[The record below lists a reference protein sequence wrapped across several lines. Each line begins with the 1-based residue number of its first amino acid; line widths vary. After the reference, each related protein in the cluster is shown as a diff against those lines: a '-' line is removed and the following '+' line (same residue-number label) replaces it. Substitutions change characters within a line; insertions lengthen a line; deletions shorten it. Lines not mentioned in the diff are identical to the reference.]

1 MAKEE
6 KLLIDEAVEEKDG
19 MGVEEAEVSEIF
31 EYKDKAYHLHY
42 TLRRLQTA
50 EQMAKTSTVAML
62 TTNNSMMGIQEL
74 MIYFAAGLC
83 DENGDYIKT
92 GKGLSLAEELI
103 QEQGYVQINMVVV
116 NALVRDC
123 GFLFRMN

>member
-6 KLLIDEAVEEKDG
+6 KLLIDEAVEEKDDKS
-19 MGVEEAEVSEIF
+19 VEEVEASEIF
-31 EYKDKAYHLHY
+31 EYKGKAYHLHY

-62 TTNNSMMGIQEL
+62 TTNNSIMGIQEL
-74 MIYFAAGLC
+74 MIYFAAGLR

-103 QEQGYVQINMVVV
+103 QEQGYLQINMVVV

-123 GFLFRMN
+123 GFLFQMN

>member
-31 EYKDKAYHLHY
+31 EYKGKAYQLHY

-62 TTNNSMMGIQEL
+62 SMNNSMMGIQEL

-92 GKGLSLAEELI
+92 GKGLGLAEELI
-103 QEQGYVQINMVVV
+103 QEQGYIQINMVVV
-116 NALVRDC
+116 NALMRDC
-123 GFLFRMN
+123 GFLFQTV

>member
-6 KLLIDEAVEEKDG
+6 KLLIDEAVEADIEE
-19 MGVEEAEVSEIF
+19 VEATEIF
-31 EYKDKAYHLHY
+31 EYKGEPYHLHY

-116 NALVRDC
+116 NALVWDC

>member
-6 KLLIDEAVEEKDG
+6 KLLIDEAIETETNIEEVE
-19 MGVEEAEVSEIF
+19 ASEIF

-62 TTNNSMMGIQEL
+62 TTNNSIMGIQEL

-103 QEQGYVQINMVVV
+103 QEQGYLQINMVVV

-123 GFLFRMN
+123 GFLFQMN